1 MSEVEQDQAVEET
14 YVDETAL
21 EFADGHFVTPPY
33 PLRRMFSLPLLDFYL
48 YWGDALRFDRHWLD
62 WSFGQRLCVPPNVG
76 AVVLLANGDRRVL
89 HPGRFRLGGMLLD
102 GKRRAL
108 DPVSVQFVNLKVR
121 SVDFSY
127 PFTAFNVKYR
137 DEKEKEKTLTIQVQ
151 MSVQV
156 SDPLK
161 ITELEDPL
169 EDVKG
174 ALKQE
179 LIAAFV
185 NHPYDEF
192 YQNRP
197 VLNAEIKE
205 ALNRRFAEHHGLTV
219 VDVLLIQMDPADA
232 SYIDLSQRGS
242 LVNRN
247 SEIRRREAQMEED
260 IFALEQP
267 YIMRM
272 AQVTIN
278 RLNAERDFEA
288 RKLAI
293 TSLQQLAQ
301 AISDDLHNYPG
312 RYAPGDIEALKQ
324 ALSLLGTL
332 GGPTRPITF
341 APLRSL
347 YSKENYPPPAP
358 PPVSAPEAK
367 PPASL
372 SPDFEPPVVPTPEA
386 VERARHLMAPPPAPP
401 PPAPDRK

>member
-1 MSEVEQDQAVEET
+1 
-14 YVDETAL
+14 
-21 EFADGHFVTPPY
+21 
-33 PLRRMFSLPLLDFYL
+33 
-48 YWGDALRFDRHWLD
+48 
-62 WSFGQRLCVPPNVG
+62 
-76 AVVLLANGDRRVL
+76 
-89 HPGRFRLGGMLLD
+89 MLLD

-121 SVDFSY
+121 SADFSY

-137 DEKEKEKTLTIQVQ
+137 DEQEKEKTLTIHVQ
-151 MSVQV
+151 MALQV

-174 ALKQE
+174 ALKQQ

-185 NHPYDEF
+185 NHAYDEF

-197 VLNAEIKE
+197 ALNAEIKE
-205 ALNRRFAEHHGLTV
+205 NLNRLFAEHHGLSV
-219 VDVLLIQMDPADA
+219 MDVLLIQIDPADA

-272 AQVTIN
+272 AQTTIN

-332 GGPTRPITF
+332 GGPTKPITF

-347 YSKENYPPPAP
+347 YSKENYPPPSP
-358 PPVSAPEAK
+358 PPLSVPEAQS
-367 PPASL
+367 PATL
-372 SPDFEPPVVPTPEA
+372 NPNFEPKVVHTPEA
-386 VERARHLMAPPPAPP
+386 VDRAQRLMTPPPPPPP
-401 PPAPDRK
+401 PPAPDKK